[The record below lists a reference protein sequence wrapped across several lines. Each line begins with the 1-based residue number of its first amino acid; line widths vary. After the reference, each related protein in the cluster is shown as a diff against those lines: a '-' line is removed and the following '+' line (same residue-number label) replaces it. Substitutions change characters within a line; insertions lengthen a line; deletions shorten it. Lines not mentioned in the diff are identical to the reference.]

1 MLHDSSAPVAFAPLR
16 PTRVGGYGSILA
28 ARVLAMWN
36 GGWDINVLVL
46 LQADLHALGAAAC
59 EPRHARLGQVTAA
72 IAALLQTALTQ
83 PRLPNEHEARH
94 LASYA
99 AALREVCAELAESEP
114 VERMQRGNVAR
125 AERPPTGYW
134 QRWHDAAPVAGNANA
149 GKPYLVSVFPPKPHK
164 GLAVTVPENQEPPNR
179 GNVSKESSTV
189 LAKRAYHLTEGG
201 PIFCELGPRMEAE
214 GAEMEILDSAD
225 ELIEL
230 LGALPPELVIVDS
243 AFIEDIERIGHAAQ
257 KVRDHVGSHLCL
269 AMILERDELALRL
282 RARRAGAD
290 ALVVAPA
297 SVDDILRV
305 LRAVAVP
312 PAGDPYRILIVEDDR
327 AQGVFA
333 ESVLRNA
340 GMDARVV
347 EDPLVVLDTLRT
359 FKPDLIL
366 MDLYMPRCNGMELT
380 TLIREQPEFLHT
392 PIVFL
397 SGESD
402 QEVQFEVIDAGADDF
417 LAKPV
422 RPRHLIAAVQ
432 NRVQRARV
440 LANRGHAPGDDRDAR
455 TGLHH
460 RDILMLHLQ
469 DMIAAKKGSATGGA
483 ATGAPP
489 KPGGLLFLEVEAAVQ
504 IRERHGLAALEQVL
518 ADVGHVLADK
528 APADGYAARLGDASF
543 LVVDGA
549 ASLSTLEA
557 GAARLRAELMQHAF
571 TVDGKP
577 LRLRISVGI
586 CPFAAVP
593 ADVGAVLNAS
603 ERACR
608 TARNTDRGI
617 ACYEPPKDAEREAQA
632 GLEHSIRSAID
643 EAGFEFVYQPIVAV
657 QGGEEAQFQCLLRL
671 RDSDGKVH
679 QAGAIVPVAERRG
692 WIAEVDR
699 WAVAEAIAVI
709 ARKQAD
715 NSKLRLF
722 LTQSPLS
729 LASPQY
735 ADWLRDQLVAAQIA
749 AESLVIEIRMDEA
762 IVHSATIGEFCRSL
776 VHHGVSFCLSQFEA
790 GLDAASLLEHLPLS
804 FIKLGPRYLKAASAG
819 AIKDEL
825 HNVVAKAHQLGIKVI
840 GHRVEDPQAAATL
853 WMIGIDFLQG
863 NLVQQ
868 AGDALSFDFKSAVL

>member
-1 MLHDSSAPVAFAPLR
+1 MRHGLPAPAAFAPRR
-16 PTRVGGYGSILA
+16 PTRVGGHGSILA
-28 ARVLAMWN
+28 ARVLAMRN
-36 GGWDINVLVL
+36 GGWDINLLML
-46 LQADLHALGAAAC
+46 LQADLHALAAAAG
-59 EPRHARLGQVTAA
+59 EPRHARLSQVSAA
-72 IAALLQTALTQ
+72 IATLLHTALAL
-83 PRLPNEHEARH
+83 PRLPNEHEAQH

-99 AALREVCAELAESEP
+99 AALHEVCAELAASEP
-114 VERMQRGNVAR
+114 VERMQRGDAAR
-125 AERPPTGYW
+125 AECPPGGYW
-134 QRWHDAAPVAGNANA
+134 QRWQHAAPVTGAVNP
-149 GKPYLVSVFPPKPHK
+149 GKPHRDSVSPPKPHE
-164 GLAVTVPENQEPPNR
+164 GLTVTVNQEPPTK
-179 GNVSKESSTV
+179 GNDSVEMSTV
-189 LAKRAYHLTEGG
+189 LAKRAYHLTAGG
-201 PIFCELGPRMEAE
+201 PVFCELGARLEAE
-214 GAEMEILDSAD
+214 GAQMEILDSAD

-230 LGALPPELVIVDS
+230 LGALPPELVIVDA
-243 AFIEDIERIGHAAQ
+243 AFIEDIERIGAAAQ
-257 KVRDHVGSHLCL
+257 KIRDHVGRHLCL
-269 AMILERDELALRL
+269 AMILEHDELALRL

-290 ALVVAPA
+290 ALIVAPA

-347 EDPLVVLDTLRT
+347 EDPLAVLDTLRT
-359 FKPDLIL
+359 FDPDLIL

-380 TLIREQPEFLHT
+380 TLIREQPDFLHT

-440 LANRGHAPGDDRDAR
+440 LANRGGAPGDDRDAR

-460 RDILMLHLQ
+460 RDILMVHLQ
-469 DMIAAKKGSATGGA
+469 DLIAAKKDASASVST
-483 ATGAPP
+483 
-489 KPGGLLFLEVEAAVQ
+489 KSGGLLFLEVEAAVQ

-518 ADVGHVLADK
+518 ADVGRVLADN
-528 APADGYAARLGDASF
+528 APSDGYAARLGDASF

-557 GAARLRAELMQHAF
+557 GAASLRSELMQHAF

-586 CPFAAVP
+586 CPFTAVP

-608 TARNTDRGI
+608 NARTTDRGT

-632 GLEHSIRSAID
+632 GLEQSIRHAID

-679 QAGAIVPVAERRG
+679 QAGTIVPIAERRG

-699 WAVAEAIAVI
+699 WAVSEAIAVI
-709 ARKQAD
+709 ARKQAEHGA
-715 NSKLRLF
+715 LRLF

-735 ADWLRDQLVAAQIA
+735 ADWLRAQLVTAQIA
-749 AESLVIEIRMDEA
+749 SEALVIEIRMDEA

-776 VHHGVSFCLSQFEA
+776 VHAGVSFCLSQFEA

-804 FIKLGPRYLKAASAG
+804 FIKLGPRYLRAANTG

-825 HNVVAKAHQLGIKVI
+825 HSVVAKAHQLGIKVI
-840 GHRVEDPQAAATL
+840 GHRVEDPQSAATL
-853 WMIGIDFLQG
+853 WMTGIDFLQG

>member
-1 MLHDSSAPVAFAPLR
+1 MLQVSSARAGLAPPR
-16 PTRVGGYGSILA
+16 PLRVGGDGGVLA
-28 ARVLAMWN
+28 GRLLAMWN
-36 GGWDINVLVL
+36 GGWDINVLML
-46 LQADLHALGAAAC
+46 LQADLHALAAIAC
-59 EPRHARLGQVTAA
+59 EPRYARLSQVTAA
-72 IAALLQTALTQ
+72 LSDVLHNALAQ
-83 PRLPNEHEARH
+83 PRLPTEHEARH

-99 AALREVCAELAESEP
+99 AALREVCAEIAQSEP
-114 VERMQRGNVAR
+114 VERMQRGDVAR
-125 AERPPTGYW
+125 AERPPAGYW
-134 QRWHDAAPVAGNANA
+134 QRWQPAAAIADDDKVTE
-149 GKPYLVSVFPPKPHK
+149 SCTTRVFPPKPQK
-164 GLAVTVPENQEPPNR
+164 GITVTAPVNKEPPDR
-179 GNVSKESSTV
+179 GNVSNEPSTV
-189 LAKRAYHLTEGG
+189 LAKRCYHLTAGG
-201 PIFCELGPRMEAE
+201 PVSCELGPRLEAE
-214 GAEMEILDSAD
+214 GAQMEILDSAD

-230 LGALPPELVIVDS
+230 LGALPPELVIVDA
-243 AFIEDIERIGHAAQ
+243 AFIEDIERIGAAVQ
-257 KVRDHVGSHLCL
+257 KIRDHIGCHLCL

-282 RARRAGAD
+282 RARRAGAE
-290 ALVVAPA
+290 ALIVAPA
-297 SVDDILRV
+297 AVDDILRV

-327 AQGVFA
+327 AQGIFA
-333 ESVLRNA
+333 ESVLRNT

-347 EDPLVVLDTLRT
+347 EEPLAVLDTLQT

-380 TLIREQPEFLHT
+380 TLIREQPDFLQT

-432 NRVQRARV
+432 NRVQRARL
-440 LANRGHAPGDDRDAR
+440 LASRGATAGDDRDAR

-469 DMIAAKKGSATGGA
+469 DLLAARKIPANGGPA
-483 ATGAPP
+483 QS
-489 KPGGLLFLEVEAAVQ
+489 GGLLFLEVEAAVQ

-518 ADVGHVLADK
+518 ADVGRVLSGK
-528 APADGYAARLGDASF
+528 APAEGYAARLGDASF

-549 ASLSTLEA
+549 ASLAGLEA
-557 GAARLRAELMQHAF
+557 GAAQLRAELMQHAF
-571 TVDGKP
+571 SVDGKP

-608 TARNTDRGI
+608 DARSSDRGV
-617 ACYEPPKDAEREAQA
+617 ACYQPPKNAEREAQA
-632 GLEHSIRSAID
+632 GLEQSIRSAID
-643 EAGFEFVYQPIVAV
+643 DAGFEFVYQPIVAV
-657 QGGEEAQFQCLLRL
+657 QGGEDAQFQCLLRL
-671 RDSDGKVH
+671 RDSANTLH
-679 QAGAIVPVAERRG
+679 QAAAIVPLAERRG

-699 WAVAEAIAVI
+699 WAVSEAIAVI
-709 ARKQAD
+709 ARKQ
-715 NSKLRLF
+715 SEGSTLRLF
-722 LTQSPLS
+722 LTQSPVS

-735 ADWLRDQLVAAQIA
+735 ADWLRDQLVAAHIA

-776 VHHGVSFCLSQFEA
+776 VHHGVSFCLSQFETS
-790 GLDAASLLEHLPLS
+790 LDAASLLEHLPLS
-804 FIKLGPRYLKAASAG
+804 FIKLGPRYLRASSAG
-819 AIKDEL
+819 SIKDEL

-840 GHRVEDPQAAATL
+840 GHRVEDPQSAATL

>member
-1 MLHDSSAPVAFAPLR
+1 MLHVSQARTAAEPFR
-16 PTRVGGYGSILA
+16 PAHMGSQGSILA
-28 ARVLAMWN
+28 ARLQAMWD
-36 GGWDINVLVL
+36 GGWDINVLML
-46 LQADLHALGAAAC
+46 MQADVHVLASLASESDHPRLCQVAAA
-59 EPRHARLGQVTAA
+59 
-72 IAALLQTALTQ
+72 ISALLNTALVQ

-94 LASYA
+94 LVSYA
-99 AALREVCAELAESEP
+99 AVLREVCAEVTQAEP
-114 VERMQRGNVAR
+114 AVRAQRGDVSR
-125 AERPPTGYW
+125 AERPPAGYAS
-134 QRWHDAAPVAGNANA
+134 RWHLALPAAGRAPAGISLPATVPPPQPQK
-149 GKPYLVSVFPPKPHK
+149 GPSVTK
-164 GLAVTVPENQEPPNR
+164 PENQQPSVAGDAGNR
-179 GNVSKESSTV
+179 PQSATV
-189 LAKRAYHLTEGG
+189 FAKRAYHLTQGG
-201 PIFCELGPRMEAE
+201 GIFCELGPCLEAE

-230 LGALPPELVIVDS
+230 LGALPPELVIIDA
-243 AFIEDIERIGHAAQ
+243 AFMADIERIGEAAQ
-257 KVRDHVGSHLCL
+257 KVRDHVASHLCL
-269 AMILERDELALRL
+269 AVILERDDLALRL

-297 SVDDILRV
+297 NVEDILRV
-305 LRAVAVP
+305 LRSVAVP
-312 PAGDPYRILIVEDDR
+312 PAGDPYRVLIVEDDR

-333 ESVLRNA
+333 ESVLRNT

-347 EDPLVVLDTLRT
+347 EDPLAVLDTLRS

-402 QEVQFEVIDAGADDF
+402 QEVQFEVIGAGADDF

-440 LANRGHAPGDDRDAR
+440 LASRGSAPGDDRDAR

-469 DMIAAKKGSATGGA
+469 DLLAAKGDAVRA
-483 ATGAPP
+483 
-489 KPGGLLFLEVEAAVQ
+489 GGLLFLEVEAAVQ

-518 ADVGHVLADK
+518 AEVGRVLASKLPD
-528 APADGYAARLGDASF
+528 AGFAARLGDASF
-543 LVVDGA
+543 LLVDSA
-549 ASLSTLEA
+549 ADLSTLEA
-557 GAARLRAELMQHAF
+557 GAAQLRAQLMQHAF
-571 TVDGKP
+571 TVEGKP

-593 ADVGAVLNAS
+593 RDIGAVLNAA

-608 TARNTDRGI
+608 AARSSDSGI
-617 ACYEPPKDAEREAQA
+617 ACFEPPKDADIEAQA
-632 GLEHSIRSAID
+632 GLQQSIRSAID

-657 QGGEEAQFQCLLRL
+657 QGGDDAQFQCLLRL
-671 RDSDGKVH
+671 RDSDGTMH
-679 QAGAIVPVAERRG
+679 QAAAIVPVAERQG
-692 WIAEVDR
+692 WIADVDR
-699 WAVAEAIAVI
+699 WAVAEAVAVI
-709 ARKQAD
+709 ARKQTENIA
-715 NSKLRLF
+715 LRLF
-722 LTQSPLS
+722 LTQSPVS

-735 ADWLRDQLVAAQIA
+735 AEWLRDQLVAAKIA

-804 FIKLGPRYLKAASAG
+804 FIKLGPRYLRAGSAG
-819 AIKDEL
+819 AVKDEL

-840 GHRVEDPQAAATL
+840 GHRVEDPQSAATL
-853 WMIGIDFLQG
+853 WMVGIDFLQG

>member
-1 MLHDSSAPVAFAPLR
+1 MQHVSLAKTASEPLR
-16 PTRVGGYGSILA
+16 PMRVSARGEVLA
-28 ARVLAMWN
+28 ARLLAMWD
-36 GGWDINVLVL
+36 GGWDINILML
-46 LQADLHALGAAAC
+46 LQADVHALSALAC
-59 EPRHARLGQVTAA
+59 DTGHARLRQVAAA
-72 IAALLQTALTQ
+72 INTLLHKALVQ
-83 PRLPNEHEARH
+83 PRLPNEHEARD
-94 LASYA
+94 LAGYA
-99 AALREVCAELAESEP
+99 AALREVSAELVQTEP
-114 VERMQRGNVAR
+114 VDRIQRGDVSR
-125 AERPPTGYW
+125 AERPPADYW
-134 QRWHDAAPVAGNANA
+134 QRWQYADSAAGDVGAN
-149 GKPYLVSVFPPKPHK
+149 PPCRVSVSPLKPPEGVP
-164 GLAVTVPENQEPPNR
+164 VTTPMNHEPPASEEPGR
-179 GNVSKESSTV
+179 AAAAV
-189 LAKRAYHLTEGG
+189 LAKRAYHLTQGG
-201 PIFCELGPRMEAE
+201 PVYSELGPCLEAE
-214 GAEMEILDSAD
+214 GAELEILDSAD

-230 LGALPPELVIVDS
+230 LGALPPELVIVD
-243 AFIEDIERIGHAAQ
+243 AGFIEDIERIGKAVQ
-257 KVRDHVGSHLCL
+257 KVRDHVGNHLCL
-269 AMILERDELALRL
+269 AVILERDELALRL

-290 ALVVAPA
+290 TLVVAP
-297 SVDDILRV
+297 STVDDILRV

-333 ESVLRNA
+333 ESVLRNT

-347 EDPLVVLDTLRT
+347 EDPLAVLDTLQT
-359 FKPDLIL
+359 FRPDLIL

-402 QEVQFEVIDAGADDF
+402 EEVQFEVIDAGADDF
-417 LAKPV
+417 IAKPV

-440 LANRGHAPGDDRDAR
+440 LANRGSNPGDDRDAR

-469 DMIAAKKGSATGGA
+469 DLLAARKDTEKA
-483 ATGAPP
+483 
-489 KPGGLLFLEVEAAVQ
+489 GGLLFLEVEAAAQ

-518 ADVGHVLADK
+518 ADVGRVLAGK
-528 APADGYAARLGDASF
+528 LPVDGYAARLGDASY
-543 LVVDGA
+543 LVVDGNA
-549 ASLSTLEA
+549 GLSALEA

-571 TVDGKP
+571 SVDGKP
-577 LRLRISVGI
+577 LRVRISVGI
-586 CPFAAVP
+586 CPFVAVP

-608 TARNTDRGI
+608 NARSTDRGI
-617 ACYEPPKDAEREAQA
+617 ACYEPPKDAEREAQV
-632 GLEHSIRSAID
+632 GLEKSIRDAID
-643 EAGFEFVYQPIVAV
+643 ESGFEFVYQPIVAV
-657 QGGEEAQFQCLLRL
+657 QGGEDAQFQCLLRL

-679 QAGAIVPVAERRG
+679 QAGTIVPVAERRG

-699 WAVAEAIAVI
+699 WAVSEAIAVI
-709 ARKQAD
+709 ARKQAE

-722 LTQSPLS
+722 LTQSPVS

-735 ADWLRDQLVAAQIA
+735 ADWLRDQLIA
-749 AESLVIEIRMDEA
+749 AHIEPESLVIEIRMDEA

-804 FIKLGPRYLKAASAG
+804 FIKLGPRYLRAAAG
-819 AIKDEL
+819 GTIKDEL
-825 HNVVAKAHQLGIKVI
+825 HNVIAKAHQLGIKVI
-840 GHRVEDPQAAATL
+840 GHRVEDPQSAATL
-853 WMIGIDFLQG
+853 WMVGIDFLQG